1 MVMWLD
7 SQALEGNQVDF
18 SGPRGLMK
26 NWNKGEKKIC
36 DGALPTVCLHFQF
49 RISRWTSCAY
59 PILACQLCVA
69 IPFFDYYLH
78 LTCNEPQDSCIFGI
92 SRTFITT
99 DTRELFGKGKKE
111 PSTTHNMNW
120 ASFSGHI
127 QSLQTLCIYLCTY
140 TFPEHILCLSL
151 ITLI

>member
-36 DGALPTVCLHFQF
+36 DGALPTVPLHFLF
-49 RISRWTSCAY
+49 RTSRWTSCAY
-59 PILACQLCVA
+59 PILACQFCIA
-69 IPFFDYYLH
+69 IPFFDCYSH
-78 LTCNEPQDSCIFGI
+78 HICSEPQHSCIFGTN
-92 SRTFITT
+92 RTLITA
-99 DTRELFGKGKKE
+99 DTRELFEMGKKE
-111 PSTTHNMNW
+111 PSTTYNMNW

-127 QSLQTLCIYLCTY
+127 QILQTLCIYSYLLYFRSTY
-140 TFPEHILCLSL
+140 SF
-151 ITLI
+151 